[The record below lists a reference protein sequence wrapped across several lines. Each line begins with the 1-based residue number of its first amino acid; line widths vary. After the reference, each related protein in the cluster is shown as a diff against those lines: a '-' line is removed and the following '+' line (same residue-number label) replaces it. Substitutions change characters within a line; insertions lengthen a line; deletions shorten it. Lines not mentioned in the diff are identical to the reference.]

1 MSRVQLPNNEEAIIA
16 DFALESTAKAMLAQ
30 LAKLSGDKNFE
41 KLVEHAKQAAKDQ
54 DAFEKSTKKFQQ
66 ELLGETK
73 DLVGE
78 VEKSGKKA
86 PGNLPSVAGNTG
98 GDTAGSVGKAADA
111 AAASLDGFNKGAA
124 TGEKIFANMYAVSAS
139 AIKGTITAIT
149 VYGGI
154 LIDSFVGLGSELNEM
169 TKMGVGF
176 TDGVGRGG
184 MSAVEAMTDLST
196 MGIDAAGTL
205 KNLSGVV
212 QTMNKKSFVEFTSAF
227 MDATN
232 SGVELG
238 MSLDDSVERM
248 GAELQKRQA
257 MGIADGMNQS
267 RMNAQITRTIKT
279 QQKYASV
286 LGESVDNIVAFTDS
300 LIQQTPVLTS
310 SLLRFDKEL
319 RGKVISGITDF
330 AGTMRAMGGEEGG
343 NIAAAMTE
351 AAASGGLGFSDS
363 MKGYVTAL
371 PSLQGPMNA
380 YIKQIKNGTLSQE
393 DAEQMALDMTS
404 QLGNLSKA
412 EKDRIFMLD
421 RAGNAQAASMAKAI
435 MQYEASAKKIKDLGA
450 GLTMDGVQTG
460 TNTLS
465 KIMKQ
470 ISGIFEGIKTG
481 FLGGLGNVIAPLD
494 KMGGFTKNLTGAFD
508 KAQEVI
514 VGALMPAIG
523 EIFPAFK
530 TGAQGVK
537 GLTDGA
543 KGLGEKLGTQ
553 LIPMI
558 GDAANWIAKMISKLP
573 EFIEKLKDIGAGI
586 VSFGKGFMTVM
597 SVLSIAIGPVM
608 FVLEVLATTIG
619 VVVDALAYM
628 ASPFIKL
635 GSWMSGWFGDV
646 EGEGVNFANMLG
658 KLAGGV
664 TLAVLAFKAV
674 SGVLGLFGKSMPKM
688 FANMGKSMMS
698 GAKNMMGGL
707 AGKLNKATG
716 GKLDKVFSSA
726 KDKIAGKAKEMDVG
740 GKAMDAAKTKSKSF
754 TKSLAGGMKD
764 ISKGIGSMLNNLS
777 KGIGSVI
784 TNLAK
789 AVGKAGAALGKG
801 LGDMVG
807 GALKGIGKGL
817 AAIGSPKALL
827 GTVVL
832 AALGASMFIAG
843 KAFQQF
849 ADINWAGVGMGML
862 ALGALGVA
870 AALIAPMAPVIAVGA
885 LAIGALGLALVP
897 FAYAVSLAA
906 PAMVELMGS
915 FELLNGVD
923 ALNVALLGP
932 ALVSLAV
939 GMAAFSAGGLVGG
952 ILDGLG
958 SLLGQDSPFDKLA
971 KIGAAAPAINE
982 MTGNMKGFG
991 TTVETFNDAMTQLD
1005 GAAISGEFAKMAEGI
1020 DTLNASMAEISLVSL
1035 MKMAAM
1041 KSFGPVQQ
1049 EQEEPAQP
1057 EKPKLTDKDYT
1068 LARAGDPDAQAR
1080 VDAGQTQEQKDERA
1094 KFDKSI
1100 PGQILADTGTD
1111 ENPFAVPLE
1120 QAKESLNT
1128 AIAAQ
1133 AAGLR
1138 EGVDWID
1145 QMNLDNSVKWAQ
1157 MDLDDA
1163 TKLDKEAATKVD
1175 KKPAE
1180 VDKEA
1185 ATTVDR
1191 SPAGRAKRRTAD
1203 LRAKAAQIP
1212 DNGTGTKS
1220 GTFVNGKLVA
1230 PIAAKTN
1237 QPAQAS
1243 VTIPKPVLPTDATKL
1258 NEAGE
1263 STAKPE
1269 TNKELFE
1276 QMLEAQKK
1284 TNQLLNKGNRITSDL
1299 SDEF

>member
-1 MSRVQLPNNEEAIIA
+1 MSRVVLPDGGEAIIA
-16 DFALESTAKAMLAQ
+16 DFALESTAQMMLAQ
-30 LAKLSGDKNFE
+30 LGKLNGGNFE

-54 DAFEKSTKKFQQ
+54 DAFLKSTKKFQE
-66 ELLGETK
+66 ELLSETK
-73 DLVGE
+73 ELVDE

-98 GDTAGSVGKAADA
+98 GNTAGSVGKAADA
-111 AAASLDGFNKGAA
+111 AATSLDGFNKGAA

-154 LIDSFVGLGSELNEM
+154 LIDTFVGLGSELNEM
-169 TKMGVGF
+169 TKLGVGF
-176 TDGVGRGG
+176 TDGVGQGG
-184 MSAVEAMTDLST
+184 MSATSAMMSLSS

-212 QTMNKKSFVEFTSAF
+212 QTMSKKSFTDFTQSF
-227 MDATN
+227 MDATD

-257 MGIADGMNQS
+257 MGVADGMNQA

-371 PSLQGPMNA
+371 PSLQGPMND

-393 DAEQMALDMTS
+393 DAEQMATDMTS

-435 MQYEASAKKIKDLGA
+435 MQFEASAKKLKDLGPD
-450 GLTMDGVQTG
+450 LSMEGVQKG
-460 TNTLS
+460 TNTLA

-470 ISGIFEGIKTG
+470 ITGSFEGIKTG
-481 FLGGLGNVIAPLD
+481 FLQGFGNITEGG
-494 KMGGFTKNLTGAFD
+494 
-508 KAQEVI
+508 
-514 VGALMPAIG
+514 
-523 EIFPAFK
+523 
-530 TGAQGVK
+530 K
-537 GLTDGA
+537 GLSDTFNKMKNTVMDSISIAMG
-543 KGLGEKLGTQ
+543 KFGLVGGVFDE
-553 LIPMI
+553 M
-558 GDAANWIAKMISKLP
+558 S
-573 EFIEKLKDIGAGI
+573 GAGI
-586 VSFGKGFMTVM
+586 S
-597 SVLSIAIGPVM
+597 
-608 FVLEVLATTIG
+608 
-619 VVVDALAYM
+619 
-628 ASPFIKL
+628 L
-635 GSWMSGWFGDV
+635 G
-646 EGEGVNFANMLG
+646 EQLG
-658 KLAGGV
+658 KKLPKILETFAEYVGMAIEALPGIWEGIKS
-664 TLAVLAFKAV
+664 FV
-674 SGVLGLFGKSMPKM
+674 SGVSTVFGILSTAVSIAMLPIRFIGGVIEGVGATLKLGWDLIVGVFKLVGAVGGALVDLVMMPFRAVGDSISTAGAMITAPFAFFGNLMGGIFDKISGVFSFFGDKLSPLFDAVSMPFDWLGKTLSPTFDKIVAPFSYLGDKIKSFAEVFTGGGLVSTLGKVAGAAGVLLVTTKALGVGMPKM
-688 FANMGKSMMS
+688 LSGLADKITG
-698 GAKNMMGGL
+698 GAK
-707 AGKLNKATG
+707 
-716 GKLDKVFSSA
+716 
-726 KDKIAGKAKEMDVG
+726 KIAGGLKDKVMGKKASADVG
-740 GKAMDAAKTKSKSF
+740 GMDKVGKKAGSLTKSIGK
-754 TKSLAGGMKD
+754 GMSN
-764 ISKGIGSMLNNLS
+764 ISKGIGDMLKNIS

-789 AVGKAGAALGKG
+789 AVGKAGASLGKG

-807 GALKGIGKGL
+807 GALKGLGKGL
-817 AAIGSPKALL
+817 AALGNPKALL

-849 ADINWAGVGMGML
+849 AGIDWKGVGLGML

-870 AALIAPMAPVIAVGA
+870 AFLIAPIAPIIAIGA

-915 FELLNGVD
+915 FKLLNGVD
-923 ALNVALLGP
+923 AKNVALMGP

-952 ILDGLG
+952 ILDGIGSMLG
-958 SLLGQDSPFDKLA
+958 SDSPFEKLA
-971 KIGAAAPAINE
+971 KIGDAAPAINE

-991 TTVETFNDAMTQLD
+991 STVETFNDAMTQID

-1049 EQEEPAQP
+1049 
-1057 EKPKLTDKDYT
+1057 D
-1068 LARAGDPDAQAR
+1068 
-1080 VDAGQTQEQKDERA
+1080 
-1094 KFDKSI
+1094 
-1100 PGQILADTGTD
+1100 
-1111 ENPFAVPLE
+1111 
-1120 QAKESLNT
+1120 
-1128 AIAAQ
+1128 
-1133 AAGLR
+1133 
-1138 EGVDWID
+1138 
-1145 QMNLDNSVKWAQ
+1145 
-1157 MDLDDA
+1157 
-1163 TKLDKEAATKVD
+1163 
-1175 KKPAE
+1175 PAE
-1180 VDKEA
+1180 AEVETTAPTTATAPTAGTTTSYSSMDYSDDEFEASPAKVDKEA
-1185 ATTVDR
+1185 VTSKVDR
-1191 SPAGRAKRRTAD
+1191 SPAGRAKRRAAE
-1203 LRAKAAQIP
+1203 LRAKVAQIP

-1220 GTFVNGKLVA
+1220 GTFVNGKYVS
-1230 PIAAKTN
+1230 PIAAKTT

-1276 QMLEAQKK
+1276 RMVKNQEQ
-1284 TNQLLNKGNRITSDL
+1284 TNKLLKSGNRITSDL